1 MRRIRLL
8 DILRGFAII
17 GTLGTNIWIF
27 ANAGKIT
34 SLFGDGIPWWDSWDT
49 FLSAV
54 IAVFINGK
62 LLGLLTIMFGVGL
75 EIKYQKAQRNGNTW
89 PGLYLWSMLL
99 LFVDGLLHY
108 FFVFEYDVLMSYA
121 VTAVFVS
128 FIVNHG
134 TRWIKAAMWISGLI
148 HLILVSFL
156 FLLFINDRFSQGGFA
171 HETTSVYLYG
181 SYLEQIIFRM
191 DHFWILRSE
200 AIFILPMNV
209 FLFLSGVLLMRS
221 KVFSPSEHGKVIR
234 RRLLKWGLFVGLPL
248 NMLYLVPNDMFNW
261 PVRYLFAPVLS
272 LAYVA
277 IIGWF
282 QENGKLT
289 FVFAYLEKIGKM
301 ALSCYMLQNILA
313 SIVFYG
319 WGLSFG
325 NKLNS
330 IEVIA
335 VWIGISLI
343 LAGFAS
349 LWFKRFQSGP
359 VEFVWKRLSVFP
371 MDKKAIQAPT
381 KTEKF

>member
-1 MRRIRLL
+1 M
-8 DILRGFAII
+8 
-17 GTLGTNIWIF
+17 
-27 ANAGKIT
+27 
-34 SLFGDGIPWWDSWDT
+34 
-49 FLSAV
+49 
-54 IAVFINGK
+54 
-62 LLGLLTIMFGVGL
+62 LTIMFGVGL